1 MLQTEV
7 RLKVVKT
14 HLWYHFQAFAPFY
27 IFFLR
32 NWLVQMVNTIGA
44 EKLPV
49 LNFSHHSPKPT
60 DFLNIIIHTIILL
73 LMTFSHRFVFYWFV
87 SLCSW
92 YASHVGYPWRLV
104 CTCLLAQL
112 RKGESNI
119 QYSRPSDREMEAISE
134 NFFPVS
140 NYCPSDTLN
149 GSS

>member
-104 CTCLLAQL
+104 CTCLLICL
-112 RKGESNI
+112 
-119 QYSRPSDREMEAISE
+119 QYSPVGDREMEAISE
-134 NFFPVS
+134 NFCPVC